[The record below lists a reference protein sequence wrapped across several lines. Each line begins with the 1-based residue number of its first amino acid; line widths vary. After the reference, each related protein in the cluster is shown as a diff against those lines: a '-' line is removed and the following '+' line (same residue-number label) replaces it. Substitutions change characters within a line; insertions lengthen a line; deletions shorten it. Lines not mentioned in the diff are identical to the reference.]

1 MKQCFRVAKF
11 QPLKPYH
18 KMHMFNIV
26 QPLVPNWYFV
36 VLVAH
41 NLVVRHK
48 ELEQHTAGTKFKFT
62 ITIFKFSSI
71 SFFFFSNFCSL
82 LVVGFEIGV
91 VENHYYY

>member
-71 SFFFFSNFCSL
+71 SFFFFEFL
-82 LVVGFEIGV
+82 
-91 VENHYYY
+91 